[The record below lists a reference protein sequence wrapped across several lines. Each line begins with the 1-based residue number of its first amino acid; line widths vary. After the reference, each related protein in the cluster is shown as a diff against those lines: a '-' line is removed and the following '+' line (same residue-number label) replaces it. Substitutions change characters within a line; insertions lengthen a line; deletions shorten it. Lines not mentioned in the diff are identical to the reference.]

1 MITVILQVAFL
12 PFEVLTV
19 IVAVP
24 FLTAFTFPVG
34 STVATDLSLLDHV
47 NFVEVL
53 EGVRVAFKVRVLPFT
68 SVAEVLLRVT
78 FVGATVFFA
87 VVLALVLAVFAEGVA
102 A

>member
-1 MITVILQVAFL
+1 MLL
-12 PFEVLTV
+12 EVFTV

-24 FLTAFTFPVG
+24 FLTAFTFPFE

-47 NFVEVL
+47 NFVEAL
-53 EGVRVAFKVRVLPFT
+53 EGVRVALRVKVLPLT

-78 FVGATVFFA
+78 FVGATVFLA
-87 VVLALVLAVFAEGVA
+87 VVLALVLVVLAAGVA